1 MLEAKGSV
9 PALQNPAGVLLL
21 NTTHEIKNTVH
32 TSPSPSATPIPTPI
46 CAQDHIWSQ
55 ALIAV
60 LIFIKVFILEIS
72 SN

>member
-21 NTTHEIKNTVH
+21 NTTHEIKDTVH
-32 TSPSPSATPIPTPI
+32 TPLSATPTPTPI